1 MSMDRVM
8 IPCKFTFALRN
19 CSNADRYSIAAED
32 AIELRRGDTQQ
43 RSTLYAAADVLSI
56 TVA

>member
-8 IPCKFTFALRN
+8 KPCNFTFALRH
-19 CSNADRYSIAAED
+19 CSNVDRYSIAAED